1 MPDFTIKRE
10 KKRSKLLLK
19 SHDIRDIYVMLNIIM
34 TQTLCWNIADAHL
47 TSEPARSDVGND
59 FYRVLR

>member
-10 KKRSKLLLK
+10 KKGSKLLLK

-34 TQTLCWNIADAHL
+34 THKHCVEILLTLI
-47 TSEPARSDVGND
+47 
-59 FYRVLR
+59 